1 LKTITTDN
9 FSITYLPGKN
19 VWPFA
24 TYTWAIIKNVQTD
37 AAKGELAVKFLD
49 YFVQGGQLK
58 AAANGFVALPKAIQT
73 ADHKSLA
80 AVKDSTGKVLVSQK
94 K

>member
-1 LKTITTDN
+1 
-9 FSITYLPGKN
+9 
-19 VWPFA
+19 
-24 TYTWAIIKNVQTD
+24 
-37 AAKGELAVKFLD
+37 LAVKFLD